1 MNRAHLERIR
11 ALVDGELPEA
21 DAAALRLEAA
31 RDPALAAELRRQEA
45 LHQKLLALGSP
56 ALPASLSVDALLG
69 RALARADHERIRAY
83 VDGELKPDAI
93 AELLA
98 NARTHSNLDRELQR
112 QLALRR
118 TLASLPQPR
127 PPMPKPQPGWLS
139 LLLGRRALGL
149 SLPAAAA
156 AGLLLF
162 GAGTVVGR
170 RSPTPATTVAEQ
182 DLVPVRFV
190 ILAGDAQNVSV
201 AGSFNRWSDKATPL
215 APVGDGVWEATVRLP
230 RGEHRYIF
238 RVDGRWQPDPLA
250 PQLVPDGMGN
260 MDAVIQL

>member
-1 MNRAHLERIR
+1 
-11 ALVDGELPEA
+11 
-21 DAAALRLEAA
+21 
-31 RDPALAAELRRQEA
+31 
-45 LHQKLLALGSP
+45 
-56 ALPASLSVDALLG
+56 
-69 RALARADHERIRAY
+69 
-83 VDGELKPDAI
+83 
-93 AELLA
+93 
-98 NARTHSNLDRELQR
+98 
-112 QLALRR
+112 
-118 TLASLPQPR
+118 
-127 PPMPKPQPGWLS
+127 MPKPQPGWLS

-162 GAGTVVGR
+162 GAGTLVGR
-170 RSPTPATTVAEQ
+170 NRPAPVASEP

-201 AGSFNRWSDKATPL
+201 AGSFNRWSATATPL
-215 APVGDGVWEATVRLP
+215 APAGDGVWEATVRLP

-238 RVDGRWQPDPLA
+238 QVDGRWQPDPLA